1 MDRFTE
7 TEAEKLKRMYL
18 LQEEK
23 IALLEQ
29 IITEQSKTI
38 KFLKN
43 KLNMCITVNEQNVN
57 ILNTIR

>member
-29 IITEQSKTI
+29 IVKEQNKTI
-38 KFLKN
+38 KFLKS
-43 KLNMCITVNEQNVN
+43 KLKVCITVNEQNVN

>member
-1 MDRFTE
+1 MHRSTE

-29 IITEQSKTI
+29 IVTEQNKTI
-38 KFLKN
+38 KFLKS
-43 KLNMCITVNEQNVN
+43 KLKVCITVNEQNVN
-57 ILNTIR
+57 ILNTI

>member
-1 MDRFTE
+1 MHRSTE

-29 IITEQSKTI
+29 IVQEQNKTI
-38 KFLKN
+38 KFLKS
-43 KLNMCITVNEQNVN
+43 KLKVCI
-57 ILNTIR
+57 